1 MLEAKLNG
9 AADSELGYGQLFAT
23 LMRRRLLLLGVLL
36 SAMAA
41 STLLSARKDATYR
54 SSMQLLV
61 ESNYEQKANLR
72 GAVPET
78 LFTAPAAVEIDYA
91 TQIRL
96 MQSPI
101 LLGRAV
107 EALQSEYPD
116 LGLEDLKQG
125 LAVSRVLETED
136 EIETKILQ
144 VDYTSSD
151 PLRSQRV
158 LEVMKNV
165 YLAYNL
171 EQQKLR
177 LSNGLSFIDEQLPTV
192 REEVANAERSLEN
205 FREGQNIIDPE
216 QQATEFAR
224 ALNAIAGQ
232 RRAIQAEFQDNQ
244 MRFSD
249 IQQQL
254 ARTPQGAIVA
264 SRLSQSQRFRN
275 LLTSLQETELA
286 LAEQLVTYTERSP
299 TVRSLTQQLDRERA
313 LLQQEAGRILGD
325 RAELSEDQ
333 LYTEA
338 QMGEVEMG
346 LAGQLVATQTNLVGL
361 QARDQSLARAERQLR
376 NELNRFPQLIAEY
389 NRLQPDITT
398 KRETLQQLLKARQEL
413 AIEIGRGGYNWQVV
427 EAPQEGVK
435 TGPKVVTDLLLGTVL
450 GLFLGAMA
458 VFLRE
463 SMDDVIHAP
472 ENLAETVALPP
483 LGTVPKLPRSIVG
496 QRWPLGTGSAL
507 GSGLPLS
514 GRSPVALPMLQAA
527 QWPLFR
533 ESMDLIYK
541 SLRRSSPA
549 SALRSLAI
557 TSALAHEGKTLVSIG
572 LALSAARLHQRVLLI
587 DANLRSPNL
596 HYQLS
601 LPNRQGLSTLL
612 SGEDRQPLLH
622 SIGANTDV
630 LTAGP
635 QPSDPVRLLSSDE
648 LREWIKAFEKD
659 YDLVILDSCAVL
671 GVVDAIQTASLC
683 EGVAVV
689 ARLDRVSQSSLIQA
703 ATALNGLNVI
713 GIVANEV
720 KGAQIAY
727 GRPSGLGALFSEA
740 SPSRDAGESADRDA
754 A

>member
-1 MLEAKLNG
+1 MLDGKLG
-9 AADSELGYGQLFAT
+9 GSADSEPGYGQLFAT
-23 LMRRRLLLLGVLL
+23 LLRRRVLLLSVLVGTV
-36 SAMAA
+36 AA
-41 STLLSARKDATYR
+41 STLLSVRKDATYR

-107 EALQSEYPD
+107 EALRSEYPELSVD
-116 LGLEDLKQG
+116 ELRQG
-125 LAVSRVLETED
+125 LSVSRVLETE
-136 EIETKILQ
+136 EEVETKILQ
-144 VDYTSSD
+144 VDYTSID
-151 PLRSQRV
+151 PLRTQRV

-177 LSNGLSFIDEQLPTV
+177 LSNGLAFIDEQLPTV
-192 REEVANAERSLEN
+192 REEVASAERSLEN

-224 ALNAIAGQ
+224 ALNAIAEQ

-244 MRFSD
+244 LRFTD
-249 IQQQL
+249 LQQQL
-254 ARTPQGAIVA
+254 GRSPQGAIVA
-264 SRLSQSQRFRN
+264 SRLSQSERFRN

-286 LAEQLVTYTERSP
+286 LSEQLVTYTDRSP
-299 TVRSLTQQLDRERA
+299 TVRSLSQQLERQRG
-313 LLQQEAGRILGD
+313 LLQQEARRILGTGSSTSG
-325 RAELSEDQ
+325 LSEEA

-338 QMGEVEMG
+338 QMGNVEME
-346 LAGQLVATQTNLVGL
+346 LAGQLVTTQTTLVGL
-361 QARDQSLARAERQLR
+361 RARDRSLAQAEAQLR
-376 NELNRFPQLIAEY
+376 EQLNRFPQLIAEY

-427 EAPQEGVK
+427 EAPQEGVR
-435 TGPKVVTDLLLGTVL
+435 TGPNVSTDLLLGTVL
-450 GLFLGAMA
+450 GLFLGSMA

-463 SMDDVIHAP
+463 SMDDVIHST
-472 ENLAETVALPP
+472 EKLSETVALPL

-496 QRWPLGTGSAL
+496 RQFPMELWSSQPAM
-507 GSGLPLS
+507 
-514 GRSPVALPMLQAA
+514 PVLQAA
-527 QWPLFR
+527 QWPMFR
-533 ESMDLIYK
+533 ESMDLVYK
-541 SLRRSSPA
+541 SLRRNSYNA
-549 SALRSLAI
+549 GLRSIAI
-557 TSALAHEGKTLVSIG
+557 TSALAGEGKTLISIG

-587 DANLRSPNL
+587 DANLRSPSL
-596 HYQLS
+596 HEQLN
-601 LPNRQGLSTLL
+601 LPNRQGLTTLL
-612 SGEDRQPLLH
+612 SGEDQEPVLH
-622 SIGANTDV
+622 TIGNNTDV

-635 QPSDPVRLLSSDE
+635 MPSDPVRLLSSED
-648 LREWIKAFEKD
+648 LRDWIKVFEKD

-683 EGVAVV
+683 EGVAVA
-689 ARLDRVSQSSLIQA
+689 ARLDRVSQANLIQTA
-703 ATALNGLNVI
+703 AALNGLNVVGTI
-713 GIVANEV
+713 ANDVKSAQVAYNRSATLE
-720 KGAQIAY
+720 GLFAETQIERRQSDPA
-727 GRPSGLGALFSEA
+727 GRN
-740 SPSRDAGESADRDA
+740 A

>member
-9 AADSELGYGQLFAT
+9 SADSELGYGQLFAT

-36 SAMAA
+36 STMAV

-107 EALQSEYPD
+107 EALRSEYPD
-116 LGLEDLKQG
+116 LGLEDLKRG

-136 EIETKILQ
+136 KIETKILQ
-144 VDYTSSD
+144 VDYTSGD
-151 PLRSQRV
+151 PLKSQRV

-192 REEVANAERSLEN
+192 RQEVANAERSLED
-205 FREGQNIIDPE
+205 FREGQGIIDPE
-216 QQATEFAR
+216 QQATEFAK
-224 ALNAIAGQ
+224 ALNAIAEQ

-244 MRFSD
+244 MRFRD
-249 IQQQL
+249 LQQQL

-286 LAEQLVTYTERSP
+286 LAEQLVTYTDRSP

-313 LLQQEAGRILGD
+313 LLQQEARRILGD
-325 RAELSEDQ
+325 RAELSEDK

-361 QARDQSLARAERQLR
+361 QARDQSLAQAEAQLR
-376 NELNRFPQLIAEY
+376 NELNQFPQLIAEY

-427 EAPQEGVK
+427 EAPEQGIK
-435 TGPKVVTDLLLGTVL
+435 TGPRVLTDLLLGTVL

-463 SMDDVIHAP
+463 SMDDVIHSP
-472 ENLAETVALPP
+472 EKLTETVALPP
-483 LGTVPKLPRSIVG
+483 LGMVPRLPRSIVG
-496 QRWPLGTGSAL
+496 QRWPLGVQ
-507 GSGLPLS
+507 LPLS
-514 GRSPVALPMLQAA
+514 GRSPAALPMLQAA

-533 ESMDLIYK
+533 ESMDLVYK

-557 TSALAHEGKTLVSIG
+557 TSALANEGKTLVSIG

-587 DANLRSPNL
+587 DANLRSPSL
-596 HYQLS
+596 HHQLN

-635 QPSDPVRLLSSDE
+635 LSSDPVRLLSSDE
-648 LREWIKAFEKD
+648 LRDWIRAFEKD

-689 ARLDRVSQSSLIQA
+689 ARLDSVSQSSLIQA

-713 GIVANEV
+713 GMIANDV
-720 KGAQIAY
+720 KGAQVAY
-727 GRPSGLGALFSEA
+727 GRPSGLGALFAESVSNRETA
-740 SPSRDAGESADRDA
+740 ESAGRDA

>member
-36 SAMAA
+36 SAMAV

-72 GAVPET
+72 GAMPET

-107 EALQSEYPD
+107 EALRSEYPD
-116 LGLEDLKQG
+116 MGLEDLKRG

-136 EIETKILQ
+136 KIETKILQ
-144 VDYTSSD
+144 VDYTSDD
-151 PLRSQRV
+151 PLKSQRV

-192 REEVANAERSLEN
+192 RQEVANAERSLED
-205 FREGQNIIDPE
+205 FREGQGIIDPE
-216 QQATEFAR
+216 QQATEFAK
-224 ALNAIAGQ
+224 ALNAIAEQ

-244 MRFSD
+244 MRFRD
-249 IQQQL
+249 LQQQL

-286 LAEQLVTYTERSP
+286 LAEQLVTYTDRSP

-313 LLQQEAGRILGD
+313 LLQQEARRILGD
-325 RAELSEDQ
+325 RASLSEDQ

-361 QARDQSLARAERQLR
+361 QARDQSLARAETQLR
-376 NELNRFPQLIAEY
+376 NELNQFPQLIAEY

-427 EAPQEGVK
+427 EAPEQGIK
-435 TGPKVVTDLLLGTVL
+435 TGPRVLTDLLLGTVL

-463 SMDDVIHAP
+463 SMDDVIHSP
-472 ENLAETVALPP
+472 EKLTETVALPP
-483 LGTVPKLPRSIVG
+483 LGMVPRLPRSIVG
-496 QRWPLGTGSAL
+496 QRWPLGVQLS
-507 GSGLPLS
+507 LS
-514 GRSPVALPMLQAA
+514 GRSLAALPMLQAA

-533 ESMDLIYK
+533 ESMDLVYK

-557 TSALAHEGKTLVSIG
+557 TSALANEGKTLVSIG

-587 DANLRSPNL
+587 DANLRSPSL
-596 HYQLS
+596 HHQLN

-635 QPSDPVRLLSSDE
+635 LSSDPVRLLSSDE
-648 LREWIKAFEKD
+648 LRDWIRAFEKD

-689 ARLDRVSQSSLIQA
+689 ARLDSVSQASLIQA

-713 GIVANEV
+713 GMIANDV
-720 KGAQIAY
+720 KGAQVAY
-727 GRPSGLGALFSEA
+727 GRPSGLGALFAESVSNRETA
-740 SPSRDAGESADRDA
+740 ESAGRDA

>member
-9 AADSELGYGQLFAT
+9 SADSELGYGQLFAT

-36 SAMAA
+36 STMAV

-107 EALQSEYPD
+107 EALRSEYPD
-116 LGLEDLKQG
+116 LGLEDLKRG

-136 EIETKILQ
+136 KIETKILQ
-144 VDYTSSD
+144 VDYTSGD
-151 PLRSQRV
+151 PLKSQRV

-177 LSNGLSFIDEQLPTV
+177 LSNGLSFIDEQLPTM
-192 REEVANAERSLEN
+192 REEVARAERSLED
-205 FREGQNIIDPE
+205 FREGQGIIDPE
-216 QQATEFAR
+216 QQATEFAK
-224 ALNAIAGQ
+224 ALNAIAEQ

-244 MRFSD
+244 MRFRD
-249 IQQQL
+249 LQQQL

-286 LAEQLVTYTERSP
+286 LAEQLVTYTDRSP

-313 LLQQEAGRILGD
+313 LLQQEARRILGD
-325 RAELSEDQ
+325 RAELSEDK

-361 QARDQSLARAERQLR
+361 QARDQSLAQAEAQLR
-376 NELNRFPQLIAEY
+376 NELNQFPQLIAEY

-427 EAPQEGVK
+427 EAPEQGIK
-435 TGPKVVTDLLLGTVL
+435 TGPRVLTDLLLGTVL

-463 SMDDVIHAP
+463 SMDDVIHSP
-472 ENLAETVALPP
+472 EKLTETVALPP
-483 LGTVPKLPRSIVG
+483 LGMVPRLPRSIVG
-496 QRWPLGTGSAL
+496 QRWPLGVQ
-507 GSGLPLS
+507 LPLS
-514 GRSPVALPMLQAA
+514 GRSPAALPMLQAA

-533 ESMDLIYK
+533 ESMDLVYK

-557 TSALAHEGKTLVSIG
+557 TSALANEGKTLVSIG

-587 DANLRSPNL
+587 DANLRSPSL
-596 HYQLS
+596 HHQLN

-635 QPSDPVRLLSSDE
+635 LSSDPVRLLSSDE
-648 LREWIKAFEKD
+648 LRDWIRAFEKD

-689 ARLDRVSQSSLIQA
+689 ARLDSVSQSSLIQA

-713 GIVANEV
+713 GMIANDV
-720 KGAQIAY
+720 KGAQVAY
-727 GRPSGLGALFSEA
+727 GRPSGLGALFA
-740 SPSRDAGESADRDA
+740 ESASNRETAESAGRDA

>member
-1 MLEAKLNG
+1 MLDGKLG
-9 AADSELGYGQLFAT
+9 GSADSEPGYGQLFAT
-23 LMRRRLLLLGVLL
+23 LLRRRVLLLSVLVGTV
-36 SAMAA
+36 AA
-41 STLLSARKDATYR
+41 STLLSVRKDATYR

-107 EALQSEYPD
+107 EALRSEYPELSVD
-116 LGLEDLKQG
+116 ELRQG
-125 LAVSRVLETED
+125 LSVSRVLETE
-136 EIETKILQ
+136 EEVETKILQ
-144 VDYTSSD
+144 VDYTSID
-151 PLRSQRV
+151 PLRTQRV

-177 LSNGLSFIDEQLPTV
+177 LSNGLAFIDEQLPTV
-192 REEVANAERSLEN
+192 REEVASAERSLEN

-224 ALNAIAGQ
+224 ALNAIAEQ

-244 MRFSD
+244 LRFTD
-249 IQQQL
+249 LQQQL
-254 ARTPQGAIVA
+254 GRSPQGAIVA
-264 SRLSQSQRFRN
+264 SRLSQSERFRN

-286 LAEQLVTYTERSP
+286 LSEQLVTYTDRSP
-299 TVRSLTQQLDRERA
+299 TVRSLSQQLERQRG
-313 LLQQEAGRILGD
+313 LLQQEARRILGTGSSTSG
-325 RAELSEDQ
+325 LSEEA

-338 QMGEVEMG
+338 QMGNVEME
-346 LAGQLVATQTNLVGL
+346 LAGQLVTTQTTLVGL
-361 QARDQSLARAERQLR
+361 RARDRSLAQAEAQLR
-376 NELNRFPQLIAEY
+376 EQLNRFPQLIAEY

-427 EAPQEGVK
+427 EAPQEGVR
-435 TGPKVVTDLLLGTVL
+435 TGPNVSTDLLLGTVL
-450 GLFLGAMA
+450 GVFLGSMA

-463 SMDDVIHAP
+463 SMDDVIHST
-472 ENLAETVALPP
+472 EKLSETVALPL

-496 QRWPLGTGSAL
+496 RQFPMELWSSQPAM
-507 GSGLPLS
+507 
-514 GRSPVALPMLQAA
+514 PMLQAA
-527 QWPLFR
+527 QWPMFR
-533 ESMDLIYK
+533 ESMDLVYK
-541 SLRRSSPA
+541 SLRRNSYNA
-549 SALRSLAI
+549 GLRSIAI
-557 TSALAHEGKTLVSIG
+557 TSALAGEGKTLISIG

-587 DANLRSPNL
+587 DANLRSPSL
-596 HYQLS
+596 HEQLN
-601 LPNRQGLSTLL
+601 LPNRQGLTTLL
-612 SGEDRQPLLH
+612 SGEDQKPVLH
-622 SIGANTDV
+622 TIGNNTDV

-635 QPSDPVRLLSSDE
+635 MPSDPVRLLSSED
-648 LREWIKAFEKD
+648 LRDWIKVFEKD

-683 EGVAVV
+683 EGVAVA
-689 ARLDRVSQSSLIQA
+689 ARLDRVSQANLIQTA
-703 ATALNGLNVI
+703 AALNGLNVVGTI
-713 GIVANEV
+713 ANDVKSAQVAYSRSATLE
-720 KGAQIAY
+720 GLFAETQIERRQSDPA
-727 GRPSGLGALFSEA
+727 GRN
-740 SPSRDAGESADRDA
+740 A

>member
-9 AADSELGYGQLFAT
+9 SADSELGYGQLFAT

-36 SAMAA
+36 STMAV

-107 EALQSEYPD
+107 EALRSEYPD
-116 LGLEDLKQG
+116 LGLEDLKRG

-136 EIETKILQ
+136 KIETKILQ
-144 VDYTSSD
+144 VDYTSGD
-151 PLRSQRV
+151 PLKSQRV

-192 REEVANAERSLEN
+192 RQEVANAERSLED
-205 FREGQNIIDPE
+205 FREGQGIIDPE
-216 QQATEFAR
+216 QQATEFAK
-224 ALNAIAGQ
+224 ALNAIAEQ

-244 MRFSD
+244 MRFRD
-249 IQQQL
+249 LQQQL

-313 LLQQEAGRILGD
+313 LLQQEARRILGD
-325 RAELSEDQ
+325 RAELSEEK

-361 QARDQSLARAERQLR
+361 QARDQSLARAEAQLR
-376 NELNRFPQLIAEY
+376 NELNQFPQLIAEY

-427 EAPQEGVK
+427 EAPERGIK
-435 TGPKVVTDLLLGTVL
+435 TGPRVLTDLLLGTVL

-463 SMDDVIHAP
+463 SMDDVIHSP
-472 ENLAETVALPP
+472 EKLTETVALPP
-483 LGTVPKLPRSIVG
+483 LGIVPKLPRSIVG
-496 QRWPLGTGSAL
+496 QRWPLGI
-507 GSGLPLS
+507 PLSVS
-514 GRSPVALPMLQAA
+514 GRSPAALPMLQAA

-533 ESMDLIYK
+533 ESMDLVYK

-549 SALRSLAI
+549 SALRSLAV
-557 TSALAHEGKTLVSIG
+557 TSALANEGKTLVSIG

-587 DANLRSPNL
+587 DANLRSPSL
-596 HYQLS
+596 HQQLN

-635 QPSDPVRLLSSDE
+635 LSSDPVRLLSSDE
-648 LREWIKAFEKD
+648 LRDWIRAFEKD

-689 ARLDRVSQSSLIQA
+689 ARLDSVSQSSLIQA

-713 GIVANEV
+713 GMIANDV
-720 KGAQIAY
+720 KGAQVAY
-727 GRPSGLGALFSEA
+727 GRPSGLGALFAESVSNRETA
-740 SPSRDAGESADRDA
+740 ESAGRDA

>member
-36 SAMAA
+36 STMAV

-107 EALQSEYPD
+107 EALRSEYPD
-116 LGLEDLKQG
+116 LGLEDLKRG

-136 EIETKILQ
+136 KIETKILQ
-144 VDYTSSD
+144 VDYTSGD

-192 REEVANAERSLEN
+192 REEVANAERSLED
-205 FREGQNIIDPE
+205 FREGQGIIDPE
-216 QQATEFAR
+216 QQATEFAK
-224 ALNAIAGQ
+224 ALNAIAEQ

-244 MRFSD
+244 MRFRD
-249 IQQQL
+249 LQQQL

-286 LAEQLVTYTERSP
+286 LAEQLVTYTDRSP
-299 TVRSLTQQLDRERA
+299 TVRSLTQQLERERA
-313 LLQQEAGRILGD
+313 LLQQEARRILGD
-325 RAELSEDQ
+325 RAELSEEK

-361 QARDQSLARAERQLR
+361 QARDQSLARAETQLR
-376 NELNRFPQLIAEY
+376 NELNQFPQLIAEY

-427 EAPQEGVK
+427 EAPEQGIK
-435 TGPKVVTDLLLGTVL
+435 TGPRVLTDLLLGTVL

-463 SMDDVIHAP
+463 SMDDVIHSP
-472 ENLAETVALPP
+472 EKLTETVALPP
-483 LGTVPKLPRSIVG
+483 LGIVPKLPRSIVG
-496 QRWPLGTGSAL
+496 QRWPLGVQWS
-507 GSGLPLS
+507 PS
-514 GRSPVALPMLQAA
+514 GRSPAALPMLQAA

-533 ESMDLIYK
+533 ESMDLVYK

-557 TSALAHEGKTLVSIG
+557 TSALANEGKTLVSIG

-587 DANLRSPNL
+587 DANLRSPSL
-596 HYQLS
+596 HHHLN

-635 QPSDPVRLLSSDE
+635 LSSDPVRLLSSDE
-648 LREWIKAFEKD
+648 LRDWIRAFEKD

-689 ARLDRVSQSSLIQA
+689 ARLDSVSQASLIQA

-713 GIVANEV
+713 GMIANDV
-720 KGAQIAY
+720 KGAQVAY
-727 GRPSGLGALFSEA
+727 GRPSGLGALFA
-740 SPSRDAGESADRDA
+740 ESVSNRDA
-754 A
+754 AESAGRDAA

>member
-36 SAMAA
+36 STMAV

-107 EALQSEYPD
+107 EALRSEYPD
-116 LGLEDLKQG
+116 LGLEDLKRG

-136 EIETKILQ
+136 KIETKILQ
-144 VDYTSSD
+144 VDYTSGD

-192 REEVANAERSLEN
+192 REEVANAERSLED
-205 FREGQNIIDPE
+205 FREGQGIIDPE
-216 QQATEFAR
+216 QQATEFAK
-224 ALNAIAGQ
+224 ALNAIAEQ

-244 MRFSD
+244 MRFRD
-249 IQQQL
+249 LQQQL

-286 LAEQLVTYTERSP
+286 LAEQLVTYTDRSP
-299 TVRSLTQQLDRERA
+299 TVRSLTQQLERERA
-313 LLQQEAGRILGD
+313 LLQQEARRILGD
-325 RAELSEDQ
+325 RAELSEEK

-361 QARDQSLARAERQLR
+361 QARDQSLARAETQLR
-376 NELNRFPQLIAEY
+376 NELNQFPQLIAEY

-427 EAPQEGVK
+427 EAPEQGIK
-435 TGPKVVTDLLLGTVL
+435 TGPRVLTDLLLGTVL

-463 SMDDVIHAP
+463 SMDDVIHSP
-472 ENLAETVALPP
+472 EKLTETVALPP
-483 LGTVPKLPRSIVG
+483 LGIVPKLPRSIVG
-496 QRWPLGTGSAL
+496 QRWPLGVQWS
-507 GSGLPLS
+507 PS
-514 GRSPVALPMLQAA
+514 GRSPAALPMLQAA

-533 ESMDLIYK
+533 ESMDLVYK

-557 TSALAHEGKTLVSIG
+557 TSALANEGKTLVSIG

-587 DANLRSPNL
+587 DANLRSPSL
-596 HYQLS
+596 HHQLN

-635 QPSDPVRLLSSDE
+635 LSSDPVRLLSSDE
-648 LREWIKAFEKD
+648 LRDWIRAFEKD

-689 ARLDRVSQSSLIQA
+689 ARLDSVSQASLIQA

-713 GIVANEV
+713 GMIANDV
-720 KGAQIAY
+720 KGAQVAY
-727 GRPSGLGALFSEA
+727 GRPSGLGALFA
-740 SPSRDAGESADRDA
+740 ESVSNRDA
-754 A
+754 AESAGRDAA

>member
-9 AADSELGYGQLFAT
+9 SADSELGYGQLFAT

-36 SAMAA
+36 STMAV

-107 EALQSEYPD
+107 EALRSEYPD
-116 LGLEDLKQG
+116 LGLEDLKRG

-136 EIETKILQ
+136 KIETKILQ
-144 VDYTSSD
+144 VDYTSGD
-151 PLRSQRV
+151 PLKSQRV

-192 REEVANAERSLEN
+192 RQEVANAERSLED
-205 FREGQNIIDPE
+205 FREGQGIIDPE
-216 QQATEFAR
+216 QQATEFAK
-224 ALNAIAGQ
+224 ALNAIAEQ

-244 MRFSD
+244 MRFRD
-249 IQQQL
+249 LQQQL

-286 LAEQLVTYTERSP
+286 LAEQLVTYTDRSP

-313 LLQQEAGRILGD
+313 LLQQEARRILGD
-325 RAELSEDQ
+325 RAELSEDK

-361 QARDQSLARAERQLR
+361 QARDQSLAQAEAQLR
-376 NELNRFPQLIAEY
+376 NELNQFPQLIAEY

-427 EAPQEGVK
+427 EAPEQGIK
-435 TGPKVVTDLLLGTVL
+435 TGPRVLTDLLLGTVL

-463 SMDDVIHAP
+463 SMDDVIHSP
-472 ENLAETVALPP
+472 EKLTETVALPP
-483 LGTVPKLPRSIVG
+483 LGMVPRLPRSIVG
-496 QRWPLGTGSAL
+496 QRWPLGGQ
-507 GSGLPLS
+507 LPLS
-514 GRSPVALPMLQAA
+514 GRSPAALPMLQAA

-533 ESMDLIYK
+533 ESMDLVYK

-557 TSALAHEGKTLVSIG
+557 TSALANEGKTLVSVG

-587 DANLRSPNL
+587 DANLRSPSL
-596 HYQLS
+596 HHQLN

-635 QPSDPVRLLSSDE
+635 LSSDPVRLLSSDE
-648 LREWIKAFEKD
+648 LRDWIRAFEKD

-689 ARLDRVSQSSLIQA
+689 ARLDSVSQSSLIQA

-713 GIVANEV
+713 GMIANDV
-720 KGAQIAY
+720 KGAQVAY
-727 GRPSGLGALFSEA
+727 GRPSGLGALFAESVSNRETA
-740 SPSRDAGESADRDA
+740 ESAGRDA

>member
-9 AADSELGYGQLFAT
+9 SADSELGYGQLFAM

-36 SAMAA
+36 STMAV

-107 EALQSEYPD
+107 EALRSEYPD
-116 LGLEDLKQG
+116 LGLEDLKRG

-136 EIETKILQ
+136 KIETKILQ
-144 VDYTSSD
+144 VDYTSGD
-151 PLRSQRV
+151 PLKSQRV

-177 LSNGLSFIDEQLPTV
+177 LSNGLSFIDEQLPTM
-192 REEVANAERSLEN
+192 REEVARAERSLED
-205 FREGQNIIDPE
+205 FREGQGIIDPE
-216 QQATEFAR
+216 QQATEFAK
-224 ALNAIAGQ
+224 ALNAIAEQ

-244 MRFSD
+244 MRFRD
-249 IQQQL
+249 LQQQL

-286 LAEQLVTYTERSP
+286 LAEQLVTYTDRSP

-313 LLQQEAGRILGD
+313 LLQQEARRILGD
-325 RAELSEDQ
+325 RAELSEDK

-361 QARDQSLARAERQLR
+361 QARDQSLAQAEAQLR
-376 NELNRFPQLIAEY
+376 NELNQFPQLIAEY

-427 EAPQEGVK
+427 EAPEQGIK
-435 TGPKVVTDLLLGTVL
+435 TGPRVLTDLLLGTVL

-463 SMDDVIHAP
+463 SMDDVIHSP
-472 ENLAETVALPP
+472 EKLTETVALPP
-483 LGTVPKLPRSIVG
+483 LGMVPRLPRSIVG
-496 QRWPLGTGSAL
+496 QRWPLGVQ
-507 GSGLPLS
+507 LPLS
-514 GRSPVALPMLQAA
+514 GRSPAALPMLQAA

-533 ESMDLIYK
+533 ESMDLVYK

-557 TSALAHEGKTLVSIG
+557 TSALANEGKTLVSIG

-587 DANLRSPNL
+587 DANLRSPSL
-596 HYQLS
+596 HHQLN

-635 QPSDPVRLLSSDE
+635 LSSDPVRLLSSDE
-648 LREWIKAFEKD
+648 LRDWIRAFEKD

-689 ARLDRVSQSSLIQA
+689 ARLDSVSQSSLIQA

-713 GIVANEV
+713 GMIANDV
-720 KGAQIAY
+720 KGAQVAY
-727 GRPSGLGALFSEA
+727 GRPSGLGALFA
-740 SPSRDAGESADRDA
+740 ESASNRETAESAGRDA

>member
-9 AADSELGYGQLFAT
+9 SADSELGYGQLFAT

-36 SAMAA
+36 STMAV

-107 EALQSEYPD
+107 EALRSEYPD
-116 LGLEDLKQG
+116 LGLEDLKRG

-136 EIETKILQ
+136 KIETKILQ
-144 VDYTSSD
+144 VDYTSGD
-151 PLRSQRV
+151 PLKSQRV

-192 REEVANAERSLEN
+192 RQEVANAERSLED
-205 FREGQNIIDPE
+205 FREGQGIIDPE
-216 QQATEFAR
+216 QQATEFAK
-224 ALNAIAGQ
+224 ALNAIAEQ

-244 MRFSD
+244 MRFRD
-249 IQQQL
+249 LQQQL

-286 LAEQLVTYTERSP
+286 LAEQLVTYTDRSP

-313 LLQQEAGRILGD
+313 LLQQEARRILGD
-325 RAELSEDQ
+325 RTELSEDK

-361 QARDQSLARAERQLR
+361 QARDQSLAQAEAQLR
-376 NELNRFPQLIAEY
+376 NELNQFPQLIAEY

-427 EAPQEGVK
+427 EAPEQGIK
-435 TGPKVVTDLLLGTVL
+435 TGPRVLTDLLLGTVL

-463 SMDDVIHAP
+463 SMDDVIHSP
-472 ENLAETVALPP
+472 EKLTETVALPP
-483 LGTVPKLPRSIVG
+483 LGMVPRLPRSIVG
-496 QRWPLGTGSAL
+496 QRWPLGGQ
-507 GSGLPLS
+507 LPLS
-514 GRSPVALPMLQAA
+514 GRSPAALPMLQAA

-533 ESMDLIYK
+533 ESMDLVYK

-557 TSALAHEGKTLVSIG
+557 TSALANEGKTLVSIG

-587 DANLRSPNL
+587 DANLRSPSL
-596 HYQLS
+596 HHQLN

-635 QPSDPVRLLSSDE
+635 LSSDPVRLLSSDE
-648 LREWIKAFEKD
+648 LRDWIRAFEKD

-689 ARLDRVSQSSLIQA
+689 ARLDSVSQSSLIQA

-713 GIVANEV
+713 GMIANDV
-720 KGAQIAY
+720 KGAQVAY
-727 GRPSGLGALFSEA
+727 GRPSGLGALFAESVSNRETA
-740 SPSRDAGESADRDA
+740 ESAGRDA

>member
-36 SAMAA
+36 STMAV

-107 EALQSEYPD
+107 EALRSEYPD
-116 LGLEDLKQG
+116 LGLEDLKRG

-136 EIETKILQ
+136 KIETKILQ
-144 VDYTSSD
+144 VDYTSGD
-151 PLRSQRV
+151 PLKSQRV

-192 REEVANAERSLEN
+192 REEVAKAERSLED
-205 FREGQNIIDPE
+205 FREGQGIIDPE
-216 QQATEFAR
+216 QQATEFAK
-224 ALNAIAGQ
+224 ALNAIAEQ

-244 MRFSD
+244 MRFRD
-249 IQQQL
+249 LQQQL

-286 LAEQLVTYTERSP
+286 LAEQLVTYTDRSP

-313 LLQQEAGRILGD
+313 LLQQEARRILGD
-325 RAELSEDQ
+325 RAELSEDK

-361 QARDQSLARAERQLR
+361 QARDQSLAQAEAQLR
-376 NELNRFPQLIAEY
+376 NELNQFPQLIAEY

-427 EAPQEGVK
+427 EAPEQGIK
-435 TGPKVVTDLLLGTVL
+435 TGPRVLTDLLLGTVL

-463 SMDDVIHAP
+463 SMDDVIHSP
-472 ENLAETVALPP
+472 EKLTETVALPP
-483 LGTVPKLPRSIVG
+483 LGMVPRLPRSIVG
-496 QRWPLGTGSAL
+496 RRWPLGVQLS
-507 GSGLPLS
+507 PS
-514 GRSPVALPMLQAA
+514 GRSPAALPMLQAT

-533 ESMDLIYK
+533 ESMDLVYK

-557 TSALAHEGKTLVSIG
+557 TSALANEGKTLVSIG

-587 DANLRSPNL
+587 DANLRSPSL
-596 HYQLS
+596 HHQLN

-635 QPSDPVRLLSSDE
+635 LSSDPVRLLSSDE
-648 LREWIKAFEKD
+648 LRDWIRAFEKD

-689 ARLDRVSQSSLIQA
+689 ARLDSVSQASLIQA

-713 GIVANEV
+713 GMIANDV
-720 KGAQIAY
+720 KGAQVAY
-727 GRPSGLGALFSEA
+727 GRPSGLGALFAESVSNRETA
-740 SPSRDAGESADRDA
+740 ESAGRDA

>member
-1 MLEAKLNG
+1 MFEAKLNG

-36 SAMAA
+36 STMAV

-107 EALQSEYPD
+107 EALRSEYPD
-116 LGLEDLKQG
+116 LGLEDLKRG

-136 EIETKILQ
+136 KIETKILQ
-144 VDYTSSD
+144 VDYTSGD
-151 PLRSQRV
+151 PLKSQRV

-192 REEVANAERSLEN
+192 REEVANAERSLED
-205 FREGQNIIDPE
+205 FREGQGIIDPE
-216 QQATEFAR
+216 QQATEFAK
-224 ALNAIAGQ
+224 ALNAIAEQ
-232 RRAIQAEFQDNQ
+232 RRAIQAEFQDSQ
-244 MRFSD
+244 MRFRD
-249 IQQQL
+249 LQQQL

-286 LAEQLVTYTERSP
+286 LAEQLVTYTDRSP

-313 LLQQEAGRILGD
+313 LLQQEARRILGD
-325 RAELSEDQ
+325 RAELSEDK

-361 QARDQSLARAERQLR
+361 QARDQSLAQAEAQLR
-376 NELNRFPQLIAEY
+376 NELNQFPQLIAEY

-427 EAPQEGVK
+427 EAPEQGIK
-435 TGPKVVTDLLLGTVL
+435 TGPRVLTDLLLGTVL

-463 SMDDVIHAP
+463 SMDDVIHSP
-472 ENLAETVALPP
+472 EKLTETVALPP
-483 LGTVPKLPRSIVG
+483 LGMVPRLPRSIVG
-496 QRWPLGTGSAL
+496 QRWPLGGQ
-507 GSGLPLS
+507 LPLS
-514 GRSPVALPMLQAA
+514 GRSPAALPMLQAA

-533 ESMDLIYK
+533 ESMDLVYK
-541 SLRRSSPA
+541 SLRRSSPV

-557 TSALAHEGKTLVSIG
+557 TSALANEGKTLVSIG

-587 DANLRSPNL
+587 DANLRSPSL
-596 HYQLS
+596 HHQLN

-635 QPSDPVRLLSSDE
+635 LSSDPVRLLSSDE
-648 LREWIKAFEKD
+648 LRDWIRAFEKD

-689 ARLDRVSQSSLIQA
+689 ARLDSVSQSSLIQA

-713 GIVANEV
+713 GMIANDV
-720 KGAQIAY
+720 KGAQVAY
-727 GRPSGLGALFSEA
+727 GRPSGLGALFAESVSNRETA
-740 SPSRDAGESADRDA
+740 ESAGRDA

>member
-36 SAMAA
+36 STMAV

-107 EALQSEYPD
+107 EALRSEYPD
-116 LGLEDLKQG
+116 LGLEDLKRG

-136 EIETKILQ
+136 KIETKILQ
-144 VDYTSSD
+144 VDYTSGD
-151 PLRSQRV
+151 PLKSQRV

-192 REEVANAERSLEN
+192 RQEVANAERSLED
-205 FREGQNIIDPE
+205 FREGQGIIDPE
-216 QQATEFAR
+216 QQATEFAK
-224 ALNAIAGQ
+224 ALNAIAEQ
-232 RRAIQAEFQDNQ
+232 RRAIQAEFQDSQ
-244 MRFSD
+244 MRFRD
-249 IQQQL
+249 LQQQL

-286 LAEQLVTYTERSP
+286 LAEQLVTYTDRSP

-313 LLQQEAGRILGD
+313 LLQQEARRILGD
-325 RAELSEDQ
+325 RAELSEDK

-361 QARDQSLARAERQLR
+361 QARDQSLAQAEAQLR
-376 NELNRFPQLIAEY
+376 NELNQFPQLIAEY

-427 EAPQEGVK
+427 EAPEQGIK
-435 TGPKVVTDLLLGTVL
+435 TGPRVLTDLLLGTVL

-463 SMDDVIHAP
+463 SMDDVIHSP
-472 ENLAETVALPP
+472 EKLTETVALPP
-483 LGTVPKLPRSIVG
+483 LGMVPRLPRSIVG
-496 QRWPLGTGSAL
+496 QRWPLGGQ
-507 GSGLPLS
+507 LPLS
-514 GRSPVALPMLQAA
+514 GRSPAALPMLQAA

-533 ESMDLIYK
+533 ESMDLVYK
-541 SLRRSSPA
+541 SLRRSSPV

-557 TSALAHEGKTLVSIG
+557 TSALANEGKTLVSIG

-587 DANLRSPNL
+587 DANLRSPSL
-596 HYQLS
+596 HHQLN

-635 QPSDPVRLLSSDE
+635 LSSDPVRLLSSDE
-648 LREWIKAFEKD
+648 LRDWIRAFEKD

-689 ARLDRVSQSSLIQA
+689 ARLDSVSQSSLIQA

-713 GIVANEV
+713 GMIANDV
-720 KGAQIAY
+720 KGAQVAY
-727 GRPSGLGALFSEA
+727 GRPSGLGSLFAESVSNRETA
-740 SPSRDAGESADRDA
+740 ESAGRDA